1 MKYRIALDCDDVL
14 NNLHEVVCKVFNEEN
29 GTDLT
34 EDTVLKKYD
43 VCLIEK

>member
-1 MKYRIALDCDDVL
+1 MLPSVL
-14 NNLHEVVCKVFNEEN
+14 AVSIDLLK
-29 GTDLT
+29 GSDLT